1 MTTQLEKMEQD
12 YLDTTML
19 ESKINASGWS
29 ASENIKIFTDRVSE
43 VLWLA
48 PVLTYEWIILM
59 NPLDTNPKTFT
70 EWADASH
77 ELFFYKIHKAIEIE
91 IYPELQKVIQLVND
105 NTISDETA
113 LLILDNINSKLKF
126 AVWKMGE
133 MYRSFDKEA
142 FSRFRS
148 YFSGINFR
156 LLDNEKYPGPSWAS
170 SCIFPTLDIVLGIET
185 VAALSK
191 HAHIVR
197 PKIAWRWYTTIID
210 MEEAA
215 KWVAIHGDLYK
226 RYSQEPE
233 LLKKLDALTTT
244 LKQFRNNHQWN
255 VKKYLPEV
263 FAGTAWTGWANDVPK
278 YLSSIIENTIS
289 RITPIGNS
297 TAE

>member
-1 MTTQLEKMEQD
+1 MTSTIAALEQD
-12 YLDTTML
+12 YLDRTMF
-19 ESKINASGWS
+19 EARINANNTHAWK
-29 ASENIKIFTDRVSE
+29 NIKNSTDRVSE
-43 VLWLA
+43 ALWLA

-59 NPLDTNPKTFT
+59 NPLDTTPKTFT
-70 EWADASH
+70 EWPDSSH

-170 SCIFPTLDIVLGIET
+170 SCIFPTLDIVLGIEK

-191 HAHIVR
+191 NAHVVR
-197 PKIAWRWYTTIID
+197 PKISWRWYTTIFD
-210 MEEAA
+210 MENAS
-215 KWVAIHGDLYK
+215 KWVVENGNLYDRFSAKPDLVEK
-226 RYSQEPE
+226 
-233 LLKKLDALTTT
+233 LDLLTNTLKK
-244 LKQFRNNHQWN
+244 FRMNHQWN

-263 FAGTAWTGWANDVPK
+263 FTGVAWTGWANDVPE
-278 YLSSIIENTIS
+278 YLSSIIDNTKS
-289 RITPIGNS
+289 RITAQTSQI
-297 TAE
+297 AE